1 VKWIRLAKLLTAEL
15 QGNVLDTCLQFH
27 GGYGYM
33 DEYQIRHVA
42 RRPHQPHLRWLER
55 DHADA
60 DRPVVLAARDAAN
73 LTIQE

>member
-33 DEYQIRHVA
+33 DEYQISRMY
-42 RRPHQPHLRWLER
+42 
-55 DHADA
+55 
-60 DRPVVLAARDAAN
+60 RDARISRIYGGSN
-73 LTIQE
+73 